1 MTAHAHHWIDGTGEL
16 VDLLERGGE
25 EARASVARLLLGRL
39 TLPQA
44 YVTVVGETST
54 GKSSLINA
62 LLGQDVLPASARP
75 TTGVVTHVA
84 CRDEAASRYFAIYR
98 DATQEA
104 IDHDRFR
111 TLSETPDGDMLRL
124 QVRTRPKAAGNVG
137 LHVFDTPGYN
147 AVLSEHEEVLMN
159 FLPNSDVIVFVVGYR
174 TGFGQTDQD
183 LLEAIA
189 AATAHDSTIPLVL
202 AINRVPAG
210 CGVDDK
216 RVTEIRRLVE
226 DGLRRPFTLQLVGS
240 ANRLADGAPIARAPL
255 EADALWDE
263 VRRHAFDSTVL
274 ETVHERL
281 QASVLAVL
289 DDADAALEREEAGLL
304 ASADEADAIA
314 RALDIARAAQAESL
328 REIERTMA
336 NLETALPHLLDSLVA
351 ASLQQVEAEVQGAD
365 KWLGYADC
373 AEWLAG
379 HCLPLEVRRMGRQL
393 EAHMEVEMVA
403 LNRRLEE
410 IANTAVG
417 ELDKTVSLRPDD
429 PVRRFTLNVSRTIA
443 QRLTGN
449 AVNAMLRGIGGVG
462 GAAAGAG
469 NLAKMAVKRLGEM
482 FGQRF
487 GREVYDQIGRI
498 FTKRMLERLNVAVT
512 VLVEIGSF
520 VYEAQVWQRKLIE
533 QCREAVGTWRAEIA
547 QVLRNQHLPSLR
559 ASNEA
564 IVNELYGEFEGS
576 PVAVQERPVRL
587 AAVQRTREQLAVL
600 RERLMQTA
608 NP

>member
-1 MTAHAHHWIDGTGEL
+1 MTTRSHHWIDGAGQL
-16 VDLLERGGE
+16 VDLLEHSGDDT
-25 EARASVARLLLGRL
+25 RASLARLLLNRL

-62 LLGQDVLPASARP
+62 LLGQDLLPSSARP
-75 TTGVVTHVA
+75 TTGMVTHVA
-84 CRDEAASRYFAIYR
+84 CRDEAASRFFAIYR
-98 DATQEA
+98 DATQET
-104 IDHDRFR
+104 IDYERFR
-111 TLSETPDGDMLRL
+111 ALSEAPEGDVLRL

-174 TGFGQTDQD
+174 SGFGQSDQD

-189 AATAHDSTIPLVL
+189 AATAHDTTIPLVL

-210 CGVDDK
+210 CGPDDK
-216 RVTEIRRLVE
+216 RVAEIRRLAE
-226 DGLRRPFTLQLVGS
+226 DGLRRPLTLQLVAS
-240 ANRLADGAPIARAPL
+240 ANGVPVAQAPLAADG
-255 EADALWDE
+255 LWDG
-263 VRRHAFDSTVL
+263 VRRHAFDSAVL
-274 ETVHERL
+274 ETVQERL
-281 QASVLAVL
+281 QENVLAVL
-289 DDADAALEREEAGLL
+289 DDADTVLEREEAAL
-304 ASADEADAIA
+304 SADADETEAIV
-314 RALDIARAAQAESL
+314 RALDITRAARAESL
-328 REIERTMA
+328 IEIERTMA
-336 NLETALPHLLDSLVA
+336 NLETALPRLLDSLVA
-351 ASLQQVEAEVQGAD
+351 ASLQQVEAEVLGAD

-373 AEWLAG
+373 AEWVAS
-379 HCLPLEVRRMGRQL
+379 HCLPFEVRRIGRQL

-410 IANTAVG
+410 IANTAIG

-443 QRLTGN
+443 QRLAGN
-449 AVNAMLRGIGGVG
+449 AVNTMLKGIGGVG

-469 NLAKMAVKRLGEM
+469 NLAKMAVKRIGEL

-487 GREVYDQIGRI
+487 GREVYDQIGRV
-498 FTKRMLERLNVAVT
+498 FTKRLMERLAVAVT

-533 QCREAVGTWRAEIA
+533 QSREAVGNWRADIDR
-547 QVLRNQHLPSLR
+547 VLRDQHLPLLR
-559 ASNEA
+559 TSNVA
-564 IVNELYGEFEGS
+564 IVDELYGEFEND
-576 PVAVQERPVRL
+576 PVAAPERAARL
-587 AAVQRTREQLAVL
+587 ADVQGTRQQLAGLRTRLT
-600 RERLMQTA
+600 QTV

>member
-1 MTAHAHHWIDGTGEL
+1 MTTRSHHWIDGASQL
-16 VDLLERGGE
+16 VDLLEHCGDD
-25 EARASVARLLLGRL
+25 ARASVARLLLNRL

-62 LLGQDVLPASARP
+62 LLGQDLLPSSARP

-84 CRDEAASRYFAIYR
+84 CRDEAASRFFAIYR
-98 DATQEA
+98 DATQET
-104 IDHDRFR
+104 IEYERFR
-111 TLSETPDGDMLRL
+111 ALSEAPEGDVLRL
-124 QVRTRPKAAGNVG
+124 QVRSRPKAAENVG

-174 TGFGQTDQD
+174 TGFGQSDQD

-189 AATAHDSTIPLVL
+189 AATAHDTTIPLVL
-202 AINRVPAG
+202 AINRVPEG
-210 CGVDDK
+210 CGLDDK
-216 RVTEIRRLVE
+216 RVAEIRRLAE
-226 DGLRRPFTLQLVGS
+226 DGIRRPLTLQLVAS
-240 ANRLADGAPIARAPL
+240 ANGVPIAQAPL
-255 EADALWDE
+255 AADELWDE
-263 VRRHAFDSTVL
+263 VRRHAFDSAVL
-274 ETVHERL
+274 DTVHERL
-281 QASVLAVL
+281 QENVLAVL
-289 DDADAALEREEAGLL
+289 DDADAVLEREEAGL
-304 ASADEADAIA
+304 SADAGEAEAIVC
-314 RALDIARAAQAESL
+314 ALDITRAARAESL
-328 REIERTMA
+328 IEIERTMA
-336 NLETALPHLLDSLVA
+336 NLDTALPRLLDTLVT
-351 ASLQQVEAEVQGAD
+351 ASLQQIEAEILGAD
-365 KWLGYADC
+365 KWLGFPDC
-373 AEWLAG
+373 AEWVAS
-379 HCLPLEVRRMGRQL
+379 HCLPFEVRRIGRQL

-410 IANTAVG
+410 IANTAIG

-443 QRLTGN
+443 QRLAGN
-449 AVNAMLRGIGGVG
+449 AVNAMLKGIGGVG

-469 NLAKMAVKRLGEM
+469 NLAKMALKRLGEL

-498 FTKRMLERLNVAVT
+498 FTKRLMERLSVAVT
-512 VLVEIGSF
+512 VIVEIGSF

-533 QCREAVGTWRAEIA
+533 QSREAVGNWRADID
-547 QVLRNQHLPSLR
+547 QVLRDQHLPSLR

-564 IVNELYGEFEGS
+564 IVDELYGEFENN
-576 PVAVQERPVRL
+576 PVAAPEREARL
-587 AAVQRTREQLAVL
+587 ADVQGTRQQLASL
-600 RERLMQTA
+600 RSRLTQTV

>member
-1 MTAHAHHWIDGTGEL
+1 MTTRSHHWIDGAGQL
-16 VDLLERGGE
+16 VDLLEHCGDDP
-25 EARASVARLLLGRL
+25 RASVARLLLNRL

-62 LLGQDVLPASARP
+62 LLGQDLLPSSARP

-84 CRDEAASRYFAIYR
+84 CRDEAASRFFAIYR
-98 DATQEA
+98 DATQET
-104 IDHDRFR
+104 IEYERFR
-111 TLSETPDGDMLRL
+111 ALSEAPEGDVLRL

-174 TGFGQTDQD
+174 TGFGQSDQD

-189 AATAHDSTIPLVL
+189 AATAHDTTIPLVL
-202 AINRVPAG
+202 AINRVPEG
-210 CGVDDK
+210 CGPDDK
-216 RVTEIRRLVE
+216 RVAEIRRLAE
-226 DGLRRPFTLQLVGS
+226 DGLRRPLTLQLVAS
-240 ANRLADGAPIARAPL
+240 ANGVPIAQAPLAADG
-255 EADALWDE
+255 LWDE
-263 VRRHAFDSTVL
+263 VRRHAFDSAVL

-281 QASVLAVL
+281 QENVLAVL
-289 DDADAALEREEAGLL
+289 DDADAVLEREEAGLS
-304 ASADEADAIA
+304 ADADEAEAIV
-314 RALDIARAAQAESL
+314 RALDITRAARAESL
-328 REIERTMA
+328 SEIERTMA
-336 NLETALPHLLDSLVA
+336 SLDTALPRLLDTLVT
-351 ASLQQVEAEVQGAD
+351 ASLQQIEAEILGAD
-365 KWLGYADC
+365 KWLGYPDC
-373 AEWLAG
+373 AEWVAS
-379 HCLPLEVRRMGRQL
+379 HCLPFEVRRIGRQL

-410 IANTAVG
+410 IANTAIG

-443 QRLTGN
+443 QRLAGN
-449 AVNAMLRGIGGVG
+449 AVNAMLKGIGGVG

-469 NLAKMAVKRLGEM
+469 NLAKMALKRLGEL

-498 FTKRMLERLNVAVT
+498 FTKRLMERLSVAVT
-512 VLVEIGSF
+512 VIVEIGSF

-533 QCREAVGTWRAEIA
+533 QSREAVGNWRADIDR
-547 QVLRNQHLPSLR
+547 VLRDQHLPSLR

-564 IVNELYGEFEGS
+564 IVDELYGEFENN
-576 PVAVQERPVRL
+576 PVAAPEREARL
-587 AAVQRTREQLAVL
+587 ADVQGTRQQLASLRTRLT
-600 RERLMQTA
+600 QTV

>member
-1 MTAHAHHWIDGTGEL
+1 MTMQSHHWIDGAGEL
-16 VDLLERGGE
+16 VDLLEQGGDD
-25 EARASVARLLLGRL
+25 ARASVARLLLSRL

-104 IDHDRFR
+104 IDYERFR
-111 TLSETPDGDMLRL
+111 ALSEMPDEDMLRL

-147 AVLSEHEEVLMN
+147 AVLSTHEEVLMR

-174 TGFGQTDQD
+174 TGFGQSDQD

-189 AATAHDSTIPLVL
+189 AATAHDTTIPLVL
-202 AINRVPAG
+202 AINRVPEG
-210 CGVDDK
+210 CGLDDK
-216 RVTEIRRLVE
+216 RVAEIRRLAA
-226 DGLRRPFTLQLVGS
+226 DGLRRPLTLQLVGS
-240 ANRLADGAPIARAPL
+240 ANRPANGAPVAQASL
-255 EADALWDE
+255 AADALWEE
-263 VRRHAFDSTVL
+263 VRRHAFDPAVL
-274 ETVHERL
+274 DTVHERL

-289 DDADAALEREEAGLL
+289 DDADAVLERDEAALS
-304 ASADEADAIA
+304 ASAEEADAIA
-314 RALDIARAAQAESL
+314 RALDITRAARAESL

-336 NLETALPHLLDSLVA
+336 SLATALPHLLDTLVA
-351 ASLQQVEAEVQGAD
+351 ASMQQIEAEVMGAD
-365 KWLGYADC
+365 KWLGYPDC
-373 AEWLAG
+373 AEWVAG
-379 HCLPLEVRRMGRQL
+379 HCLPFEVRRIGRQL

-410 IANTAVG
+410 IANTAIG

-443 QRLTGN
+443 QRLAGN
-449 AVNAMLRGIGGVG
+449 AVNAMLSGIGGVG

-469 NLAKMAVKRLGEM
+469 NLAKMAVKRLGEL

-487 GREVYDQIGRI
+487 GREVYDAIGRM

-512 VLVEIGSF
+512 VIVELGSF

-533 QCREAVGTWRAEIA
+533 QSRDAVGKWRADIDT
-547 QVLRNQHLPSLR
+547 VLRDEHLPSLR

-564 IVNELYGEFEGS
+564 IIDALYGEFESS
-576 PVAVQERPVRL
+576 PVPAPERAARL
-587 AAVQRTREQLAVL
+587 AAVQHTRRLLAGLRTRLT
-600 RERLMQTA
+600 QTV

>member
-104 IDHDRFR
+104 IDHDQFR

-210 CGVDDK
+210 CGVDD
-216 RVTEIRRLVE
+216 
-226 DGLRRPFTLQLVGS
+226 
-240 ANRLADGAPIARAPL
+240 
-255 EADALWDE
+255 
-263 VRRHAFDSTVL
+263 
-274 ETVHERL
+274 
-281 QASVLAVL
+281 
-289 DDADAALEREEAGLL
+289 
-304 ASADEADAIA
+304 
-314 RALDIARAAQAESL
+314 
-328 REIERTMA
+328 
-336 NLETALPHLLDSLVA
+336 
-351 ASLQQVEAEVQGAD
+351 
-365 KWLGYADC
+365 
-373 AEWLAG
+373 
-379 HCLPLEVRRMGRQL
+379 
-393 EAHMEVEMVA
+393 
-403 LNRRLEE
+403 
-410 IANTAVG
+410 
-417 ELDKTVSLRPDD
+417 
-429 PVRRFTLNVSRTIA
+429 
-443 QRLTGN
+443 
-449 AVNAMLRGIGGVG
+449 
-462 GAAAGAG
+462 
-469 NLAKMAVKRLGEM
+469 
-482 FGQRF
+482 
-487 GREVYDQIGRI
+487 
-498 FTKRMLERLNVAVT
+498 
-512 VLVEIGSF
+512 
-520 VYEAQVWQRKLIE
+520 
-533 QCREAVGTWRAEIA
+533 
-547 QVLRNQHLPSLR
+547 
-559 ASNEA
+559 
-564 IVNELYGEFEGS
+564 
-576 PVAVQERPVRL
+576 
-587 AAVQRTREQLAVL
+587 
-600 RERLMQTA
+600 
-608 NP
+608 

>member
-1 MTAHAHHWIDGTGEL
+1 MTTHSNHWIDGAGEL
-16 VDLLERGGE
+16 VDLLEQGGDDV
-25 EARASVARLLLGRL
+25 RASVARLLLSRL
-39 TLPQA
+39 MLPQA

-62 LLGQDVLPASARP
+62 LLGQDLLPSSARP

-104 IDHDRFR
+104 IDYERFR
-111 TLSETPDGDMLRL
+111 VLSETPDGDTLRL

-174 TGFGQTDQD
+174 TGFGQSDQD

-189 AATAHDSTIPLVL
+189 AATAHDTTIPLVL
-202 AINRVPAG
+202 AINRVPEG
-210 CGVDDK
+210 CGLDDK
-216 RVTEIRRLVE
+216 RVTEIRRLAE
-226 DGLRRPFTLQLVGS
+226 DGLRRPLTLQLVAS
-240 ANRLADGAPIARAPL
+240 TNRPANGVPMTQAPL
-255 EADALWDE
+255 VADSLWDE
-263 VRRHAFDSTVL
+263 VRRHAFDATVL

-289 DDADAALEREEAGLL
+289 DDADAVLEREEAGLS

-314 RALDIARAAQAESL
+314 RALDITRAARAESL
-328 REIERTMA
+328 CEIDRTMA
-336 NLETALPHLLDSLVA
+336 NLESALPRLLDTLVA
-351 ASLQQVEAEVQGAD
+351 ASLQQIEAEVVGAD
-365 KWLGYADC
+365 KWLGYPDC
-373 AEWLAG
+373 AEWVAG
-379 HCLPLEVRRMGRQL
+379 HCLPFEVRRIGRQL

-410 IANTAVG
+410 IANTAIA

-429 PVRRFTLNVSRTIA
+429 PVRRFTMNVSRTIA
-443 QRLTGN
+443 QRLAGN
-449 AVNAMLRGIGGVG
+449 AVNAMLSGLGGVG

-469 NLAKMAVKRLGEM
+469 NLAKMAVKRLGEL

-498 FTKRMLERLNVAVT
+498 FTKRMLERLSVAVT
-512 VLVEIGSF
+512 VIVEIGSF

-533 QCREAVGTWRAEIA
+533 QSRDAVGTWRAEID
-547 QVLRNQHLPSLR
+547 QVLHEQHLPSLR

-564 IVNELYGEFEGS
+564 IINELYGEFES
-576 PVAVQERPVRL
+576 NPVAAPERAARL
-587 AAVQRTREQLAVL
+587 NDVLGMRRQLASL
-600 RERLMQTA
+600 RTGLTQTV

>member
-1 MTAHAHHWIDGTGEL
+1 MTTRSHHWIDGAGQL
-16 VDLLERGGE
+16 VDMLEHCGDD
-25 EARASVARLLLGRL
+25 ARASVARLLLNRL

-62 LLGQDVLPASARP
+62 LLGQDLLPSSARP

-84 CRDEAASRYFAIYR
+84 CRDEAASRFFAIYR
-98 DATQEA
+98 DATQET
-104 IDHDRFR
+104 IEYERFR
-111 TLSETPDGDMLRL
+111 ALSEAPEGDVLRL
-124 QVRTRPKAAGNVG
+124 QVRTRPKAAENVG

-174 TGFGQTDQD
+174 TGFGQSDQD

-189 AATAHDSTIPLVL
+189 AATAHDTTIPLVL
-202 AINRVPAG
+202 AINRVPEG
-210 CGVDDK
+210 CGLDDK
-216 RVTEIRRLVE
+216 RVAEIRRLAE
-226 DGLRRPFTLQLVGS
+226 DGIRRPLTLQLVAS
-240 ANRLADGAPIARAPL
+240 ANGVPIAQAPL
-255 EADALWDE
+255 AADELWDE
-263 VRRHAFDSTVL
+263 VRRHAFDSAVL
-274 ETVHERL
+274 DTVHERL
-281 QASVLAVL
+281 QENVLAVL
-289 DDADAALEREEAGLL
+289 DDADAVLEREEAGL
-304 ASADEADAIA
+304 SADAGEAEAIVC
-314 RALDIARAAQAESL
+314 ALDITRAARAESL
-328 REIERTMA
+328 IEIERTMA
-336 NLETALPHLLDSLVA
+336 NLDTALPRLLDTLVT
-351 ASLQQVEAEVQGAD
+351 ASLQQIEAEILGAD
-365 KWLGYADC
+365 KWLGFPDC
-373 AEWLAG
+373 AEWVAS
-379 HCLPLEVRRMGRQL
+379 HCLPFEVRRIGRQL

-410 IANTAVG
+410 IANTAIG

-443 QRLTGN
+443 QRLAGN
-449 AVNAMLRGIGGVG
+449 AVNAMLKGIGGVG

-469 NLAKMAVKRLGEM
+469 NLAKMALKRLGEL

-498 FTKRMLERLNVAVT
+498 FTKRLMERLSVAVT
-512 VLVEIGSF
+512 VIVEIGSF

-533 QCREAVGTWRAEIA
+533 QSREAVGNWRADIDR
-547 QVLRNQHLPSLR
+547 VLRDQHLPSLR

-564 IVNELYGEFEGS
+564 IVHELYGEFENN
-576 PVAVQERPVRL
+576 PVAAPEREARL
-587 AAVQRTREQLAVL
+587 ADVQGTRQQLASL
-600 RERLMQTA
+600 RSRLTQTV

>member
-1 MTAHAHHWIDGTGEL
+1 MTTRSHHWIDGAGQL
-16 VDLLERGGE
+16 VDMLEHCGDD
-25 EARASVARLLLGRL
+25 ARASVARLLLNRL

-62 LLGQDVLPASARP
+62 LLGQDLLPSSARP

-84 CRDEAASRYFAIYR
+84 CRDEAASRFFAIYR
-98 DATQEA
+98 DATQET
-104 IDHDRFR
+104 IEYERFR
-111 TLSETPDGDMLRL
+111 ALSEAPEGDVLRL
-124 QVRTRPKAAGNVG
+124 QVRTRPKAAENVG

-174 TGFGQTDQD
+174 TGFGQSDQD

-189 AATAHDSTIPLVL
+189 AATAHDTTIPLVL
-202 AINRVPAG
+202 AINRVPEG
-210 CGVDDK
+210 CGLDDK
-216 RVTEIRRLVE
+216 RVAEIRRLAE
-226 DGLRRPFTLQLVGS
+226 DGIRRPLTLQLVAS
-240 ANRLADGAPIARAPL
+240 ANGVPIAQAPL
-255 EADALWDE
+255 AADELWDE
-263 VRRHAFDSTVL
+263 VRRHAFDSAVL
-274 ETVHERL
+274 DTVHERL
-281 QASVLAVL
+281 QENVLAVL
-289 DDADAALEREEAGLL
+289 DDADAVLEREEAGL
-304 ASADEADAIA
+304 SADAGEAEAIVC
-314 RALDIARAAQAESL
+314 ALDITRAARAESL
-328 REIERTMA
+328 IEIERTMA
-336 NLETALPHLLDSLVA
+336 NLDTALPRLLDTLVT
-351 ASLQQVEAEVQGAD
+351 ASLQQIEAEILGAD
-365 KWLGYADC
+365 KWLGFPDC
-373 AEWLAG
+373 AEWVAS
-379 HCLPLEVRRMGRQL
+379 HCLPFEVRRIGRQL

-410 IANTAVG
+410 IANTAIG

-443 QRLTGN
+443 QRLAGN
-449 AVNAMLRGIGGVG
+449 AVNAMLKGIGGVG

-469 NLAKMAVKRLGEM
+469 NLAKMALKRLGEL

-498 FTKRMLERLNVAVT
+498 FTKRLMERLSVAVT
-512 VLVEIGSF
+512 VIVEIGSF

-533 QCREAVGTWRAEIA
+533 QSREAVGNWRADID
-547 QVLRNQHLPSLR
+547 QVLRDQHLPSLR

-564 IVNELYGEFEGS
+564 IVDELYGEFENN
-576 PVAVQERPVRL
+576 PVAAPEREARL
-587 AAVQRTREQLAVL
+587 ADVQGTRQQLASL
-600 RERLMQTA
+600 RSRLTQTV